1 LGSLERFFGVLIEH
15 YNGNFPLWLAPIQMA
30 IIPIADRHNDYA
42 TSLDRKFKAQ
52 GMRVWLDLRRE
63 KMSYKI
69 REAEMQKIP
78 LILIVGD
85 KEVANGTVS
94 LRIHSLGD
102 KGQVKIDEFL
112 AKIKEMVKT
121 KSLSFNI

>member
-1 LGSLERFFGVLIEH
+1 
-15 YNGNFPLWLAPIQMA
+15 
-30 IIPIADRHNDYA
+30 
-42 TSLDRKFKAQ
+42 
-52 GMRVWLDLRRE
+52 MRVWLDLRRE